1 MYRNATTLLNEVNQL
16 LDFRKLDQQKVQ
28 LSLSYG
34 DLTDFIAETCVPF
47 ESLSQKYGIILQVH
61 VNTPK
66 IEMNFDRNKMQRILF
81 NLLSNAIKYN
91 HENGSVMVSVDKHS
105 TSQGECV
112 RIKVADSGIGIKDEN
127 KEKIFDRF
135 FQERH
140 VTTTYM
146 GSGIGLHIVKEYV
159 TLHGGEITVVDNKP
173 QGSVFT
179 VLLPIV
185 QSDDFSLTKDEAI
198 EVVEN
203 ESLKIS
209 VGQSEV
215 SLLIVEDNDDFRS
228 FLMNCLKEHYQVFEA
243 SNGKEALSILACQS
257 VSIIISDV
265 MMPVMDG
272 IELCRKVKSDIR
284 YSHIPV
290 ILLTARTAEDNIL
303 GGLKEGADEYIT
315 KPFNLEILLLR
326 IRKLLEWAKCNYE
339 KFNTVDISPSEITIS
354 TLDEQL
360 IEKSIRIVED
370 NMDNSDFSVEEFSAA
385 VGMSRSGLYKK
396 LMQITGKS
404 PLEFIRILRLK
415 RGKKLLD
422 SSQLS
427 VSQIAYQV
435 GLSPK
440 QFAKFFKEEFGYLP
454 SEYKKECLR

>member
-1 MYRNATTLLNEVNQL
+1 M
-16 LDFRKLDQQKVQ
+16 
-28 LSLSYG
+28 
-34 DLTDFIAETCVPF
+34 
-47 ESLSQKYGIILQVH
+47 
-61 VNTPK
+61 
-66 IEMNFDRNKMQRILF
+66 
-81 NLLSNAIKYN
+81 
-91 HENGSVMVSVDKHS
+91 
-105 TSQGECV
+105 
-112 RIKVADSGIGIKDEN
+112 
-127 KEKIFDRF
+127 
-135 FQERH
+135 
-140 VTTTYM
+140 
-146 GSGIGLHIVKEYV
+146 
-159 TLHGGEITVVDNKP
+159 
-173 QGSVFT
+173 
-179 VLLPIV
+179 
-185 QSDDFSLTKDEAI
+185 
-198 EVVEN
+198 
-203 ESLKIS
+203 
-209 VGQSEV
+209 
-215 SLLIVEDNDDFRS
+215 
-228 FLMNCLKEHYQVFEA
+228 
-243 SNGKEALSILACQS
+243 
-257 VSIIISDV
+257 
-265 MMPVMDG
+265 
-272 IELCRKVKSDIR
+272 
-284 YSHIPV
+284 
-290 ILLTARTAEDNIL
+290 
-303 GGLKEGADEYIT
+303 
-315 KPFNLEILLLR
+315 LR